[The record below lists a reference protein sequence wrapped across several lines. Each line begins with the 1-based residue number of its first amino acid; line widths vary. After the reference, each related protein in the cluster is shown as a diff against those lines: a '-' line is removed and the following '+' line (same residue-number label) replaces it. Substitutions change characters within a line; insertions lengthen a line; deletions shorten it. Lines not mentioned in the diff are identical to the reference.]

1 MWYAPSA
8 FNFIENQTLLQVF
21 LTLCNET
28 NGPRSQRTQH
38 IKKHVL
44 KPLNKLRTNSKL
56 LQYNDFVVHKHH
68 FALVYKYD
76 ITEDDLFWKKQV
88 FQSQFWWGFLFND
101 YSYEN
106 VHLDRIS
113 LLSSKV
119 RAIFFRWTTAPL
131 DFQYVKGPLQVVF

>member
-21 LTLCNET
+21 LTPCNET

-56 LQYNDFVVHKHH
+56 LQYNDFVVHRHH
-68 FALVYKYD
+68 FVLTYKYD
-76 ITEDDLFWKKQV
+76 IIEDILFWKKQV
-88 FQSQFWWGFLFND
+88 LQSQFWWGFFFFLWLFVLRCTSRPNFITF
-101 YSYEN
+101 
-106 VHLDRIS
+106 LQR
-113 LLSSKV
+113 LGL
-119 RAIFFRWTTAPL
+119 FFFVEQL
-131 DFQYVKGPLQVVF
+131 HH